1 MRPFFFAF
9 SAKGDGNL
17 MEITRDTVIGEI
29 VENCPEAMP
38 VFQAIGMHCLGCAMA
53 SGETVEQACAA
64 HGVDP
69 DEFLDYLQ
77 GYLETL

>member
-1 MRPFFFAF
+1 MV
-9 SAKGDGNL
+9 KEKTI

-29 VENCPEAMP
+29 VANCPEAMP
-38 VFQAIGMHCLGCAMA
+38 VFQEIGMHCIGCALA
-53 SGETVEQACAA
+53 SGETLEQACAA

-77 GYLETL
+77 KYLETI

>member
-1 MRPFFFAF
+1 MRPIFYGKEFVR
-9 SAKGDGNL
+9 

-38 VFQAIGMHCLGCAMA
+38 VFQEIGMHCLGCAMA
-53 SGETVEQACAA
+53 SGETIEQACAA

-69 DEFLDYLQ
+69 DEFLDYLMK
-77 GYLETL
+77 YLETV

>member
-1 MRPFFFAF
+1 
-9 SAKGDGNL
+9 

-29 VENCPEAMP
+29 VANCPEAMP
-38 VFQAIGMHCLGCAMA
+38 VFQEIGMHCIGYALA
-53 SGETVEQACAA
+53 SGETLEHACAA

-77 GYLETL
+77 KYLETI

>member
-1 MRPFFFAF
+1 MCGPVFYERMN
-9 SAKGDGNL
+9 SS
-17 MEITRDTVIGEI
+17 MEICRDTVIGEI

-38 VFQAIGMHCLGCAMA
+38 VFQEIGMHCIGCAMA

-69 DEFLDYLQ
+69 DEFLNYLNA
-77 GYLETL
+77 YLKTI

>member
-1 MRPFFFAF
+1 
-9 SAKGDGNL
+9 

-29 VENCPEAMP
+29 VENCPQPMP
-38 VFQAIGMHCLGCAMA
+38 VFQEIGMPCLGCAMA

-69 DEFLDYLQ
+69 DEFLEYLRK
-77 GYLETL
+77 YLETA